1 MTESTDNEEWRV
13 SPIKNV
19 GENYLLPVLFYIENI
34 RKMSTKNLKSKTS
47 EKPLENLWFL
57 VVEHI
62 RNMSTSARFSKTFWK
77 PPANIAPSLVVPL
90 DTYIL
95 PRNKLRLKMRPDD
108 SQEICWCNRLSL
120 MWCSQHQAQI
130 WDGCDLNVVLMSFE
144 MNLGRIH
151 WMRQGGSAN
160 GDS

>member
-1 MTESTDNEEWRV
+1 
-13 SPIKNV
+13 
-19 GENYLLPVLFYIENI
+19 
-34 RKMSTKNLKSKTS
+34 MSTKNLKSKTS

-95 PRNKLRLKMRPDD
+95 PRNKFRLNMRPAD

-144 MNLGRIH
+144 MNLRRIH
-151 WMRQGGSAN
+151 WMRRGGRAN
-160 GDS
+160 GDSYTISYGVNLPRNAFYSEFKSRPRDPLCLFSQL